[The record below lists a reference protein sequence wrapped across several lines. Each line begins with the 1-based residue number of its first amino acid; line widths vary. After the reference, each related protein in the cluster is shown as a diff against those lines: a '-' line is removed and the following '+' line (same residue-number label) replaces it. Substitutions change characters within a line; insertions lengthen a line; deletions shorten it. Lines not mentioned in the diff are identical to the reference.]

1 MILNII
7 QGGMSHGV
15 LFQRLFC
22 KIGENGKKQL
32 FIMTHLVSTK
42 LNLFYENSYVFELLN
57 NKREI
62 A

>member
-1 MILNII
+1 
-7 QGGMSHGV
+7 MSLGF

-32 FIMTHLVSTK
+32 FIMNHLVSTI
-42 LNLFYENSYVFELLN
+42 LNLFYENSYVFKLLN